1 MNMKLRLKKR
11 TNQKMKKIYIETSKT
26 IFQNHLN
33 EIGNNFLIYSCIQ
46 FTWLVKLYKEKR
58 RQ

>member
-1 MNMKLRLKKR
+1 MNMKLRLKKE
-11 TNQKMKKIYIETSKT
+11 NKPEDEKKYIETSKT